1 MDGTGESWFAVSLPP
16 PVFLE
21 LISLQPSSLAAGIC
35 VFLVDLST
43 GPPAPPMRQRSIRR
57 SVADARGR

>member
-16 PVFLE
+16 PVLLE
-21 LISLQPSSLAAGIC
+21 LISLQPSSLTAGIC

-43 GPPAPPMRQRSIRR
+43 GPPATNATKIHKKKCC
-57 SVADARGR
+57 

>member
-16 PVFLE
+16 PVLLE

-35 VFLVDLST
+35 FFWLTSALVH
-43 GPPAPPMRQRSIRR
+43 QRHQC
-57 SVADARGR
+57 DKDP